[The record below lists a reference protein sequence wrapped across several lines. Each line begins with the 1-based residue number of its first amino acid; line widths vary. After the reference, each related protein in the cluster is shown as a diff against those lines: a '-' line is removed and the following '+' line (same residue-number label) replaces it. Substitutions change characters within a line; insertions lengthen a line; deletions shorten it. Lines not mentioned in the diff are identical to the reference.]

1 MKRFRDH
8 LREWFGFTRRERRA
22 TFTLLLIIISAGAVR
37 YAVPDSSPPPEVLMD
52 SKHALPA
59 SANVILHDVAA
70 AGEPLKRQNVQGGQK
85 KQESRKKISLI
96 DINSC
101 DSAALEALPGIGPVL
116 SVRIIR
122 YRNLLGGY
130 ASVAQLREVYGL
142 SEETFTLIRGRVF
155 ADSLA
160 IRKIRINEAQYRE
173 LLRFPYLEKHEVDAI
188 FKYRELEGRITG
200 MRDLIHNRLI
210 DTVKAARIRPY
221 LEFGIQ

>member
-22 TFTLLLIIISAGAVR
+22 TFTLLLIILSAGAAR
-37 YAVPDSSPPPEVLMD
+37 YAVPDRSQPPEVLMD
-52 SKHALPA
+52 STHALPVSA
-59 SANVILHDVAA
+59 SGFLHDVTA
-70 AGEPLKRQNVQGGQK
+70 AGEPLERQNVQGGQK
-85 KQESRKKISLI
+85 IEESRKKISLI

-173 LLRFPYLEKHEVDAI
+173 LLRFPYIEKHEVDAI

>member
-22 TFTLLLIIISAGAVR
+22 TFTLLLIILSAGAVR
-37 YAVPDSSPPPEVLMD
+37 YAVPDSSQPPEVLMD
-52 SKHALPA
+52 STHSLPVSA
-59 SANVILHDVAA
+59 SVFLHDVAA

-85 KQESRKKISLI
+85 IEESRKKISLI
-96 DINSC
+96 DINIC

-160 IRKIRINEAQYRE
+160 IRKIRINEAPYRE

>member
-1 MKRFRDH
+1 
-8 LREWFGFTRRERRA
+8 
-22 TFTLLLIIISAGAVR
+22 
-37 YAVPDSSPPPEVLMD
+37 MD
-52 SKHALPA
+52 STHALPVSA
-59 SANVILHDVAA
+59 SGFLHDVTA
-70 AGEPLKRQNVQGGQK
+70 AGEPLERQNVQGGQK
-85 KQESRKKISLI
+85 IEESRKKISLI

-173 LLRFPYLEKHEVDAI
+173 LLRFPYIEKHEVDAI

>member
-8 LREWFGFTRRERRA
+8 LRDWFGFTRRERRA
-22 TFTLLLIIISAGAVR
+22 TFTLLLIILSVGAVR
-37 YAVPDSSPPPEVLMD
+37 YAVPDRSPPLEVSLD
-52 SKHALPA
+52 STYARPVSANAFLNDA
-59 SANVILHDVAA
+59 SAG
-70 AGEPLKRQNVQGGQK
+70 GEPYKRQNVQVGVHV
-85 KQESRKKISLI
+85 QESRKKMSLI

-101 DSAALEALPGIGPVL
+101 DSASLEALPGIGPVL

-130 ASVAQLREVYGL
+130 ASVDQLREVYGL
-142 SEETFTLIRGRVF
+142 PEETFALIRGRVF

-160 IRKIRINEAQYRE
+160 IIKIRINEAQYRE

-188 FKYRELEGRITG
+188 SKYRELEGRITG

-210 DTVKAARIRPY
+210 DSVKAGRIRPY